1 MGLIH
6 MDSTLQRFWT
16 PHSKVPRRLHAVC
29 REGLLLPR
37 RPKRWALNRKNMSI
51 CQWFYQDKSAQ
62 KWWNK
67 RP

>member
-29 REGLLLPR
+29 REGLLLPH
-37 RPKRWALNRKNMSI
+37 RPKRWALNRTNVSI
-51 CQWFYQDKSAQ
+51 C
-62 KWWNK
+62 
-67 RP
+67 